1 MPRPLLLDVDTGVD
15 DAIAIALATR
25 LSAHE
30 LVGVSTV
37 AGNVPVE
44 DATRNTLDVLAW
56 LGVDLPVYRGNNL
69 PLSRPL
75 QTAREHHGATGLGS
89 WQIPASGRREQD
101 ETAPEA
107 IVRLARQH
115 AGEITFVFTGP
126 LTNLAVALSLEPRL
140 VEWVAKLVIMGGA
153 FYKPGN
159 TTKHAEFN
167 IYADPE
173 AAARVAQSGLPAT
186 WVGLDVTHQTLLTRA
201 MWDELSGATASAS
214 VLAREV
220 LRRTFE
226 ELDRPAF
233 PMHDPLAVAV
243 AEEPTLVGLERGA
256 VRVDVGEPRRGET
269 RVGPAY
275 ADDAVS
281 AVANAVDVAAFHAM
295 LRTLLS

>member
-30 LVGVSTV
+30 LVAVSTV
-37 AGNVPVE
+37 AGNVPVA

-56 LGVDLPVYRGNNL
+56 LDVDLPVYRGNSL

-89 WQIPASGRREQD
+89 WQIPSSGQHEQD

-107 IVRLARQH
+107 IIRLARQH

-140 VEWVAKLVIMGGA
+140 VEWVGKLVIMGGA
-153 FYKPGN
+153 FYKAGN
-159 TTKHAEFN
+159 TTAHAEFN

-186 WVGLDVTHQTLLTRA
+186 WIGLDVTHQTLLTRA
-201 MWDELSGATASAS
+201 MWDQLSDATAPAP

-226 ELDRPAF
+226 ELGRPAF

-243 AEEPTLVGLERGA
+243 AETPSLVETEHGA
-256 VRVDVGEPRRGET
+256 VRIDVGETRRGEA
-269 RVGPAY
+269 RIGPAY
-275 ADDAVS
+275 AEDAVG
-281 AVANAVDVAAFHAM
+281 AVAKHVDVAAFEAL
-295 LRTLLS
+295 LRSLLV

>member
-1 MPRPLLLDVDTGVD
+1 MPRPLLLDVDIGVD

-25 LSAHE
+25 LNAHA
-30 LVGVSTV
+30 LVAVSTV

-56 LGVDLPVYRGNNL
+56 LGIDVPVYRGNSL

-89 WQIPASGRREQD
+89 WQIPASGRQEQG

-107 IVRLARQH
+107 MIRLARQH
-115 AGEITFVFTGP
+115 AGEITFVCTGP

-140 VEWVAKLVIMGGA
+140 VEWIGKLVIMGGA

-159 TTKHAEFN
+159 TTAHAEFN

-173 AAARVAQSGLPAT
+173 AAARTATSGLPAT
-186 WVGLDVTHQTLLTRA
+186 WIGLDVTHQTLLTRA
-201 MWDELSGATASAS
+201 VWDELRDATAPAP

-226 ELDRPAF
+226 ELGRPAF

-243 AEEPTLVGLERGA
+243 AETPALVGLEHGA
-256 VRVDVGEPRRGET
+256 VRIDVGELRRGET
-269 RVGPAY
+269 RIGPAY
-275 ADDAVS
+275 AADAVS
-281 AVANAVDVAAFHAM
+281 AVANHVDVAAFNAM